1 MDLALVLQHA
11 GNAARKDL
19 GGGLFLGRGCV
30 LAHRGLLFSSRGFF
44 PVGRGV
50 LPVNCSVFPVGR
62 DAFPVSRRCVLHGG
76 RCVLVRRDSRIRRGG
91 RVLPGRGG
99 SLLHRGGRLVRPG
112 AGLLRKTAAQQH
124 RDAEQ
129 QCQEPPQDVVFHGR
143 PPRMEQDRTPRCP
156 ERVSSSGNVG
166 CFLTM
171 DTQKQAQ
178 LRRPLPAYST
188 EGEVSTV
195 SSASAAARQL
205 QIKQKIPVME

>member
-1 MDLALVLQHA
+1 
-11 GNAARKDL
+11 
-19 GGGLFLGRGCV
+19 
-30 LAHRGLLFSSRGFF
+30 
-44 PVGRGV
+44 
-50 LPVNCSVFPVGR
+50 
-62 DAFPVSRRCVLHGG
+62 
-76 RCVLVRRDSRIRRGG
+76 
-91 RVLPGRGG
+91 
-99 SLLHRGGRLVRPG
+99 
-112 AGLLRKTAAQQH
+112 
-124 RDAEQ
+124 
-129 QCQEPPQDVVFHGR
+129 
-143 PPRMEQDRTPRCP
+143 MEQDRTPRCP